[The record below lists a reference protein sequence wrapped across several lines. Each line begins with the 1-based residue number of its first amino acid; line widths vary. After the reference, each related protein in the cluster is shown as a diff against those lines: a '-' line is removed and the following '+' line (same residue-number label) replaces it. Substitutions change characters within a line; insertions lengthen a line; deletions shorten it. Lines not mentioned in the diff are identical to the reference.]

1 MFRVLLS
8 TFFAFVIVLSPLKAE
23 EFHKFSDGVSAF
35 TCENEYQNFS
45 FIILQRANHFHVVQ
59 NGKRLDADINPIE
72 DGYYFEYLAGGNA
85 YLRQVFQDKWNF
97 RTLFPDGSAEY
108 ECETLTELV
117 QSLATAI
124 APKILENANKMEKR
138 LAHLESAIIN
148 LQAENSDQKLKIREL
163 EDIINPIKDFKTSYY
178 EMPGSLTTNLKGS
191 RRFLQISVGM
201 STKYEQVVLEN
212 IENHLPTLK
221 AAMLSTLSD
230 YTEVMV
236 AGREARA
243 ALENNLMD
251 VLNAK
256 LEELEGYGGIE
267 NLFLTSFIIQ

>member
-1 MFRVLLS
+1 
-8 TFFAFVIVLSPLKAE
+8 
-23 EFHKFSDGVSAF
+23 
-35 TCENEYQNFS
+35 
-45 FIILQRANHFHVVQ
+45 
-59 NGKRLDADINPIE
+59 
-72 DGYYFEYLAGGNA
+72 
-85 YLRQVFQDKWNF
+85 
-97 RTLFPDGSAEY
+97 
-108 ECETLTELV
+108 
-117 QSLATAI
+117 
-124 APKILENANKMEKR
+124 MEKR

-148 LQAENSDQKLKIREL
+148 LKAENSDQKLKIREL

-191 RRFLQISVGM
+191 KRFLQLSVGM

-212 IENHLPTLK
+212 VKNHLPTLK

-236 AGREARA
+236 AGREARV

-251 VLNAK
+251 VVNAK